1 MLLKSGLRSGVVF
14 PLFTYVCI
22 YLFWSN
28 YILWSFLHVVCI
40 ENITLDLTETNLLR
54 EVYYYL
60 LVG

>member
-54 EVYYYL
+54 EVY
-60 LVG
+60 